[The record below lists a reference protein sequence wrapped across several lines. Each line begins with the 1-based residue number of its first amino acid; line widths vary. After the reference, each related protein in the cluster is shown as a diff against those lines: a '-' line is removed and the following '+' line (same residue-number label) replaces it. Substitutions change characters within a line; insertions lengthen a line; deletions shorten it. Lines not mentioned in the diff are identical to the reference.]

1 MQYNINLIKGRIKGL
16 FYRVLKY
23 PRLYYHKIKAKR
35 HKGNSS
41 LSIVCNNCTGGIILH
56 DLGLRFNTPT
66 INTLFFNFDD
76 FYYFVQHIE
85 VFAKKELLELKH
97 NTKEYP
103 IGYLEY
109 DGRIIQ
115 IGLVHYST
123 FDEGKSKWEERFK
136 RIDYNNLFII
146 WEGKEIDRE
155 ELESFKEIKYPKQ
168 VYSLDIDDFSKLY
181 PFYVGHIMYKSWFPG
196 KILEYKHLLSLK
208 RYLDDFNYIKF
219 LNEHCE

>member
-103 IGYLEY
+103 I
-109 DGRIIQ
+109 
-115 IGLVHYST
+115 
-123 FDEGKSKWEERFK
+123 EG
-136 RIDYNNLFII
+136 I
-146 WEGKEIDRE
+146 
-155 ELESFKEIKYPKQ
+155 
-168 VYSLDIDDFSKLY
+168 
-181 PFYVGHIMYKSWFPG
+181 
-196 KILEYKHLLSLK
+196 
-208 RYLDDFNYIKF
+208 
-219 LNEHCE
+219 